1 MMRRPV
7 NELQVKVLRWL
18 ADGSPADRA
27 PTAGSVYKTSAYA
40 LQGRGLAAV
49 DRRRGTWRAEI
60 TDAGRYYLA
69 HGTYPAAKPTV
80 KPKLARPRPQRLR
93 AAPPTATKQQVTTD
107 AHAGRPATQSDDTRS
122 VDASKLPVVS
132 QIRKPHPAIRE
143 LLDHPKRIDLPAE
156 ARRRVQLISHTLV
169 QEALRRGWKVTAVN
183 SQIRDRW
190 PSGRE
195 RWWPSNDLFR
205 IDAGEQEVGIQFR
218 MKTTRIDHVD
228 TPEEARKRADGQ
240 YVFIPRYDYRPT
252 DVLRLFLYDSTHHVA
267 SWEDTARIP
276 LESRLAAV
284 LDRIDQATKA
294 VIARREAERR
304 RWEEE
309 QRRLEE
315 ERQQHQRVSHYD
327 MWVDA
332 FLALHRHACEHAEL
346 AAFVVELR
354 GRIGQID
361 DEGIRVRFDTFL
373 GWAEAHLEASDP
385 LMGLNLP
392 VGGPPEMSFAD
403 WSRWKTYFDGQQR
416 RSALPSYLR

>member
-1 MMRRPV
+1 LP
-7 NELQVKVLRWL
+7 QWI
-18 ADGSPADRA
+18 DGVG
-27 PTAGSVYKTSAYA
+27 AGG
-40 LQGRGLAAV
+40 QR
-49 DRRRGTWRAEI
+49 I

-69 HGTYPAAKPTV
+69 HGTYPAAKPTAE
-80 KPKLARPRPQRLR
+80 PKLARPRRQRLR
-93 AAPPTATKQQVTTD
+93 AAPLPAAEQQVTTD
-107 AHAGRPATQSDDTRS
+107 VHAGRPATQSDDPRS

-143 LLDHPKRIDLPAE
+143 LLDNSKRIALPAE
-156 ARRRVQLISHTLV
+156 VRRRVQLISHTLV
-169 QEALRRGWKVTAVN
+169 QEALRRGWKVTAVK

-195 RWWPSNDLFR
+195 RCWPSNDLFR
-205 IDAGEQEVGIQFR
+205 LDAGEQEVGIQFR
-218 MKTTRIDHVD
+218 MKTSRIDHVD

-240 YVFIPRYDYRPT
+240 YMFIPRYDYRPT
-252 DVLRLFLYDSTHHVA
+252 DVLRLFLYDSTHQVA

-276 LESRLAAV
+276 LESRMAAV

-315 ERQQHQRVSHYD
+315 ERRQRQRVSHYD
-327 MWVDA
+327 TWVDT
-332 FLALHRHACEHAEL
+332 LRALHHRAREHAEL
-346 AAFVVELR
+346 ATFVAELR
-354 GRIGQID
+354 GRMAQID

-373 GWAEAHLEASDP
+373 GWAEAHLKASDP
-385 LMGLNLP
+385 LTGLNLP
-392 VGGPPEMSFAD
+392 AGEPPEMPFPE
-403 WSRWKTYFDGQQR
+403 WNRWKTYFDCQQR